1 MRDVVS
7 VRNTLPVTTCYLPE
21 DTLDE
26 TVPEEEGIEE
36 DTSVSSDDTDYSL
49 PDLEDIY
56 EEDLVNSSGT
66 DMLTN
71 TPEVHMNDQM
81 PISSAFLH
89 DPCYQDRHG
98 ILAPTHVSIIAS
110 YFARRGERDE

>member
-1 MRDVVS
+1 M
-7 VRNTLPVTTCYLPE
+7 
-21 DTLDE
+21 DE

-98 ILAPTHVSIIAS
+98 ILAPTHVSIAS